1 MRRFTYWDND
11 RVKNTGF
18 YPTGY
23 IEHDGKVSWNP
34 VNDQKII
41 DIIDPYYQ
49 IGKIAGK
56 ENRGGYIMCLFDD
69 DMTFVR
75 YAQ

>member
-11 RVKNTGF
+11 RVKNNGF

-23 IEHDGKVSWNP
+23 IEYDGGLRWKP
-34 VNDQKII
+34 FNDQKII

-49 IGKIAGK
+49 IGKISGK
-56 ENRGGYIMCLFDD
+56 ENHAGFIMCLFDD
-69 DMTFVR
+69 DMTFVGC
-75 YAQ
+75 AQ